1 MAFKLLSIICFFFF
15 TSCHA
20 RQPEYIRLSHGIS
33 DPYAKE
39 LKKTRGLCLIGSG
52 GSMMDEVKK
61 VNATYLSF
69 AKLSVN
75 EARNLY
81 VKVMEGYLERYNGDE
96 KIRPYLHN
104 YPFTIENMKLMIGF
118 EDESRRHR
126 SEGYV
131 ALVSVVHGNIYYCTF
146 DSEQDKFVDLH
157 REPYEEAVRT
167 VRGGDS
173 GSSGE
178 SGCSLA
184 Q

>member
-1 MAFKLLSIICFFFF
+1 
-15 TSCHA
+15 
-20 RQPEYIRLSHGIS
+20 
-33 DPYAKE
+33 
-39 LKKTRGLCLIGSG
+39 
-52 GSMMDEVKK
+52 MMDDVKK

-81 VKVMEGYLERYNGDE
+81 VEVVEGYLERFNRDE
-96 KIRPYLHN
+96 QIRPYLHN
-104 YPFTIENMKLMIGF
+104 YPFTIENMKLMITFKDEYHRRRDG
-118 EDESRRHR
+118 EDVTLMFMAR
-126 SEGYV
+126 GN
-131 ALVSVVHGNIYYCTF
+131 LVYYCSY
-146 DSEQDKFVDLH
+146 DYEKEDFVDLH
-157 REPYEEAVRT
+157 EEPYEEAVRI